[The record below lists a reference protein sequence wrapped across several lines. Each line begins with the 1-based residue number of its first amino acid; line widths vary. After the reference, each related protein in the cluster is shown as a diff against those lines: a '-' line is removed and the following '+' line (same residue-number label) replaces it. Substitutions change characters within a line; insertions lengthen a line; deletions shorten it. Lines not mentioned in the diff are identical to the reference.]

1 MTTENLTQEEITKSV
16 TAAYD
21 SVSLI
26 NDLLAKLS
34 LTEDETDTL
43 VRNKKH
49 LTIMLGKEWF
59 AEALTVEQKAEL
71 EGLKFV

>member
-59 AEALTVEQKAEL
+59 AAALTVEQKAEL
-71 EGLKFV
+71 EGLKYV